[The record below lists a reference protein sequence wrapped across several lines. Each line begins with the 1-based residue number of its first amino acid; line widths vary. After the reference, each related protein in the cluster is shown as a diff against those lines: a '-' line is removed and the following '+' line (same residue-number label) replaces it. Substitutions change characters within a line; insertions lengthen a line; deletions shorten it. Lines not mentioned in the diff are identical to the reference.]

1 MDCGP
6 ASLKALLE
14 GFGIRRDA
22 HRRNLEQLL
31 FEMTAPERVLR
42 PAVFPAQRDEAHRHR
57 VEESAPVEAVRDPF
71 AELGLGGEMLRQ
83 MDGIAIAGELR
94 EADHVGGG
102 DRLRQRLGHADRE
115 VLEIKNAQRQDH
127 QART

>member
-1 MDCGP
+1 VP
-6 ASLKALLE
+6 NTAE
-14 GFGIRRDA
+14 IRLA
-22 HRRNLEQLL
+22 
-31 FEMTAPERVLR
+31 
-42 PAVFPAQRDEAHRHR
+42 
-57 VEESAPVEAVRDPF
+57 VEAVRDPF

-83 MDGIAIAGELR
+83 MDRIAVAGELR
-94 EADHVGGG
+94 ESNHVGSG